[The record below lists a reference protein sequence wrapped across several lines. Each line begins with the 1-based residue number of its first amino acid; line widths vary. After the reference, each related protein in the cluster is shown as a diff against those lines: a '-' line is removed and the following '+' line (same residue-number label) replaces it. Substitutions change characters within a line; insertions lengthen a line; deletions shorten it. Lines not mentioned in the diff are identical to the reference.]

1 VDEIMDDIESKDF
14 TINPLDEK
22 SRQINLLQEEI
33 EINLQEQV
41 LVNKRINL
49 IKDTFKELPNT
60 DPEYAILLTQLEMDQ
75 IQLDELKFRENAL
88 KTSLQKIL

>member
-1 VDEIMDDIESKDF
+1 MDDFESNDF

-22 SRQINLLQEEI
+22 SRQIDLLKQEI
-33 EINLQEQV
+33 DVNTQEQV
-41 LVNKRINL
+41 LVNKRLTL
-49 IKDTFKELPNT
+49 IKDTFKAMPNT

-88 KTSLQKIL
+88 KSSLHKIL